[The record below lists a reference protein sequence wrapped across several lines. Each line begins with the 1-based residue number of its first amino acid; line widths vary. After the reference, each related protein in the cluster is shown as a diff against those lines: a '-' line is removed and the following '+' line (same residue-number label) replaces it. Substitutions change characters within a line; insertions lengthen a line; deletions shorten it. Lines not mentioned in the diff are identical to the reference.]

1 MKDLS
6 SLQIK
11 GIPDPWAKGIA
22 GGWDVIDGA
31 RIDEDETLEA
41 DVVIVGSGA
50 GGGVSAEILAQA
62 GLKVIVVEAGR
73 LQSSDDFDMQES
85 RAYRNL
91 YQESGAMA
99 TKDGGI
105 SILQGRTLGGS
116 TVVNWTSSF
125 RTPEQTL
132 NHWRDVFGVADLDRP
147 ALDPWFAQMEKRL
160 GITTWEGELNAN
172 NDVLR
177 RGCEEMGWHW
187 ERIPRNVNGCWDLG
201 YCGLGCPVN
210 AKQSMLVTTLPGAL
224 EAGATV
230 IHSCPADRLEL
241 EGDRVRAVTC
251 GPLDAERRPTGAT
264 LTIRADQVVAAGG
277 GIHTPGLLLR
287 SEVPDPYGRLGKRT
301 FLHVTSSALGFFE
314 EEIAGYYGAP
324 QSTYSDEFVWRE
336 GVTGPM
342 GYKLEVMPVHPGFMA
357 GLSSGFGTEHRD
369 QMTRLPWTSAALGIM
384 RDGFHEDSP
393 GGQVELRDDG
403 SPMLDYPL
411 TDYVLDGARRS
422 LITQTEML
430 FAAGAKTVQPR
441 HGDSRE
447 YKSLSEAKAAIDELR
462 FEPFFVTLGSAHVMG
477 GCAMGSDPEDCL
489 VDDRGRYHHLAN
501 LHVFDGSV
509 FPTSLGVNPQLT
521 IYGITARNATRLAEE
536 LTGTEA

>member
-6 SLQIK
+6 TLEIK
-11 GIPDPWAKGIA
+11 DTADPWKQGIQA
-22 GGWDVIDGA
+22 GWDVIDGA
-31 RIDEDETLEA
+31 RIDADRTLEA

-50 GGGVSAEILAQA
+50 GGAVSAEILAQA

-73 LQSSDDFDMQES
+73 LHSSDEFNMQED

-91 YQESGAMA
+91 YQEAGAMA
-99 TKDGGI
+99 TADGGI
-105 SILQGRTLGGS
+105 SILQGRAVGGS

-125 RTPEQTL
+125 RTPEPTL
-132 NHWRDVFGVADLDRP
+132 NHWRDVFGVRDLDRA
-147 ALDPWFAQMEKRL
+147 ALDPWFERMEKRL
-160 GITTWEGELNAN
+160 NISTWTGEPNAN

-177 RGCEEMGWHW
+177 RGCEAMGWHW
-187 ERIPRNVNGCWDLG
+187 ERIPRNVTGCLDIG
-201 YCGLGCPVN
+201 YCGMGCPVN

-224 EAGATV
+224 DAGATL
-230 IHSCPADRLEL
+230 IHSCPAERLEL
-241 EGDRVRAVTC
+241 DGDRVRAVTC
-251 GPLDAERRPTGAT
+251 RPLDVERRPTGAT

-287 SEVPDPYGRLGKRT
+287 SGVPDPHGRVGKRT

-324 QSTYSDEFVWRE
+324 QSTYSDEFVWRD

-357 GLSSGFGTEHRD
+357 GLASGFGEAHRE

-384 RDGFHEDSP
+384 RDGFHEQSP
-393 GGQVELRDDG
+393 GGTVKLRDDG
-403 SPMLDYPL
+403 SPKLDYPL
-411 TDYVLDGARRS
+411 TDYLLDGARRS
-422 LITQTEML
+422 LLTQTEML

-441 HGDSRE
+441 HTSARE
-447 YKSLSEAKAAIDELR
+447 YSSLNEAKREIAQLR

-477 GCAMGSDPEDCL
+477 GCAMGSDTEHCL

-509 FPTSLGVNPQLT
+509 FPTSLGVNPQLS
-521 IYGITARNATRLAEE
+521 IYGLAARNATRLADE
-536 LTGTEA
+536 LTG